1 MIRLDFHRKGRG
13 GVSMGKARFI
23 EREIAEA
30 SQQHVLDVLTSL
42 IEAASEHCASRS
54 ALSGLDYLDGL
65 LTDAKTLNQALE
77 VIARRAET

>member
-65 LTDAKTLNQALE
+65 LTDAKALNQALD
-77 VIARRAET
+77 VIARRAEP

>member
-42 IEAASEHCASRS
+42 IEAASEH
-54 ALSGLDYLDGL
+54 
-65 LTDAKTLNQALE
+65 
-77 VIARRAET
+77 